1 MVFSKCEK
9 ALNGTALLKPELV
22 APAEFTPMLG
32 VEFGFGDSA
41 FPGGARVFGEGVKS
55 VDAVSEFD
63 PAEDDPEDAKDEEAP
78 APVAP
83 DEALD

>member
-1 MVFSKCEK
+1 M
-9 ALNGTALLKPELV
+9 PELV
-22 APAEFTPMLG
+22 APAEFTPMFG
-32 VEFGFGDSA
+32 VEFGFGESA

-55 VDAVSEFD
+55 VEALSEFD
-63 PAEDDPEDAKDEEAP
+63 PAEDDPEEANDEEAP